1 MAPVRRIRA
10 VSLPRRPGRRG
21 PGRSGAAGVALAPG
35 RSSWDGPEPDR
46 YSLPF
51 LLAPPDLWVMHSS
64 SGRGG
69 LGERSASRL
78 TDVGGGARVAELSR
92 SRVGLFLVDAFL
104 HRLGS
109 RLD

>member
-51 LLAPPDLWVMHSS
+51 LLAPPDLWVMHSPLKDGGS
-64 SGRGG
+64 RWWRGRGG
-69 LGERSASRL
+69 RGSTEERIRGGRGFGWF
-78 TDVGGGARVAELSR
+78 GGG
-92 SRVGLFLVDAFL
+92 
-104 HRLGS
+104 
-109 RLD
+109 